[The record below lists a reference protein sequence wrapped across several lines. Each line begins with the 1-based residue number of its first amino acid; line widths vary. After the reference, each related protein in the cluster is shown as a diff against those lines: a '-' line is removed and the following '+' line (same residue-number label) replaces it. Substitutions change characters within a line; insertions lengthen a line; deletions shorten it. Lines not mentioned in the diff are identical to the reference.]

1 MSDAA
6 AELLVTHDHGLHL
19 RPAAAFVRLAAQFQA
34 TIKVTDLTRDASRG
48 GNARSLL
55 QVTALGIDNGHRVRL
70 EASGDDAEAAIAAL
84 RALIESDFAQ
94 QP

>member
-1 MSDAA
+1 MSDAT
-6 AELLVTHDHGLHL
+6 AEIVVTHEHGLHL

-55 QVTALGIDNGHRVRL
+55 QVTALGIEGGHRVRL
-70 EASGDDAEAAIAAL
+70 EASGEDADAAVAAL
-84 RALIESDFAQ
+84 RALIESGFA
-94 QP
+94 